1 VFASQNL
8 LPIVESNL
16 QVAKTPFFL
25 KNFDFGPRIKFT
37 MKKNRVKESLA
48 RLEVCTRRI
57 DAWTARADKLQDDTP
72 QSRLK
77 LKFSAS
83 LGTIQENATKVH
95 GAISRNWCND
105 NPVHTACLLLEQ
117 RLVRSKKRK
126 RSLQDASSNLVA
138 QATCFGLSLRGDCK
152 APSQWFDSE
161 IRIDEF
167 SSR

>member
-1 VFASQNL
+1 M
-8 LPIVESNL
+8 
-16 QVAKTPFFL
+16 KTPFFH

-37 MKKNRVKESLA
+37 MKKNSVKDALE

-57 DAWTARADKLQDDTP
+57 DAWTSRADKLQDDTP

-83 LGTIQENATKVH
+83 LSTIQENATKVR

-105 NPVHTACLLLEQ
+105 NPVHTTCLLLEQ
-117 RLVRSKKRK
+117 RLVRSRKRK
-126 RSLQDASSNLVA
+126 RPLQETSSNLVA
-138 QATCFGLSLRGDCK
+138 QATCFGLSLRGDCN

-167 SSR
+167 PSRYAAFSSLSLLF